1 MLVKLFNVLRTKNN
15 LSVRH
20 ILAYKN
26 VVHILHKTERTFI
39 RQTNRRVLYPQFNVR
54 NILNANT
61 HSGRSEEIILK
72 LAIHVPGTSL
82 LLLHL
87 LFLLLLIFLLLLFLL
102 YLPLLLILL
111 LNFLLLLLLFLLLLL
126 LFLLLIFLIILLLL
140 YLPLLFL
147 ILLLIFLLLLLLLLF
162 LLLIFLLILLLLI
175 LLLLLYLP
183 LLLIL
188 LVLLLLERYILLR
201 TLAAF
206 SIPDGLWDLAAGCQ
220 FLFQLY
226 LNPLQPRLR
235 FSRGLA
241 VFLVPYVEPLTS
253 MVHLPRRT
261 VQV

>member
-111 LNFLLLLLLFLLLLL
+111 
-126 LFLLLIFLIILLLL
+126 
-140 YLPLLFL
+140 
-147 ILLLIFLLLLLLLLF
+147 
-162 LLLIFLLILLLLI
+162 
-175 LLLLLYLP
+175 
-183 LLLIL
+183 
-188 LVLLLLERYILLR
+188 VLLLLERYILLR